1 MAARR
6 RSSISANLWKKV
18 IEIIAA
24 AIIGGLSIS
33 IDIDINVFI
42 C

>member
-1 MAARR
+1 MARKR
-6 RSSISANLWKKV
+6 KSGVSVNLWKKV